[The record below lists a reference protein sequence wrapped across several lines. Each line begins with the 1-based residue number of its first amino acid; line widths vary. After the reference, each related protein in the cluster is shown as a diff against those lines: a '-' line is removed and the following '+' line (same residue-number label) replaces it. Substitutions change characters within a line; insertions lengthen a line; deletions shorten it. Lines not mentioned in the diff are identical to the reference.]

1 MATPRAAAALV
12 LAASGAA
19 AAQEIQAPAPA
30 AETTAASLAN
40 PVETRF
46 RLLPPTAN
54 PAFAGGPVP
63 PPAGKNYGLALAEVI
78 GIDAL
83 IWGIDYA
90 MAQALREDQRRQH
103 QPELQEG
110 LDRGQ
115 RGGLHRRLRGRRHG
129 RPARSARLNHC
140 SANPRPI
147 SATVS
152 PTVREADP
160 AEPRRR
166 FRSSEAEIC
175 SWFQGSLRLSPPR
188 TVDQL
193 SERLAV
199 GWRSTQGSGRF
210 RL

>member
-1 MATPRAAAALV
+1 MATPRAAAALI

-54 PAFAGGPVP
+54 PAFAGGPAP

-90 MAQALREDQRRQH
+90 MGK
-103 QPELQEG
+103 PYVK
-110 LDRGQ
+110 
-115 RGGLHRRLRGRRHG
+115 
-129 RPARSARLNHC
+129 
-140 SANPRPI
+140 I
-147 SATVS
+147 SAAS
-152 PTVREADP
+152 ISQNFKKDWIEANVAASIDAYEDDDMDGLPDP
-160 AEPRRR
+160 L
-166 FRSSEAEIC
+166 
-175 SWFQGSLRLSPPR
+175 G
-188 TVDQL
+188 
-193 SERLAV
+193 
-199 GWRSTQGSGRF
+199 
-210 RL
+210 

>member
-78 GIDAL
+78 FLGAGPFLIDLSGPGLTAGAFTDL
-83 IWGIDYA
+83 I
-90 MAQALREDQRRQH
+90 
-103 QPELQEG
+103 
-110 LDRGQ
+110 
-115 RGGLHRRLRGRRHG
+115 
-129 RPARSARLNHC
+129 
-140 SANPRPI
+140 
-147 SATVS
+147 
-152 PTVREADP
+152 
-160 AEPRRR
+160 
-166 FRSSEAEIC
+166 
-175 SWFQGSLRLSPPR
+175 
-188 TVDQL
+188 
-193 SERLAV
+193 
-199 GWRSTQGSGRF
+199 
-210 RL
+210 